1 MGSPVVEGLGWHVFC
16 CFFPS
21 FLPWD
26 IIIILAVNEDG
37 YRRWMVV
44 GWWGG
49 GVGSGY
55 RILSDLFEPLGCRG
69 GQIWLAQLE
78 KSNNNIR

>member
-1 MGSPVVEGLGWHVFC
+1 M
-16 CFFPS
+16 
-21 FLPWD
+21 
-26 IIIILAVNEDG
+26 DG
-37 YRRWMVV
+37 

-69 GQIWLAQLE
+69 GQIRLAQLE
-78 KSNNNIR
+78 KPHQ